1 LFEGDE
7 AVTACMHSIRS
18 SPLWAS
24 GDGKIRELLEL
35 DCGKL
40 QYWVRTSWLCD
51 GTGNKQLENY
61 VASCV
66 RPAVKCNLASVPK
79 NMQEITAKFE
89 AIIRGG
95 LASEQD
101 IASFKVACAAA
112 KGELAMHPLV
122 LGLSLQ
128 CHRLVEKETRGI
140 CHMQGRRSK
149 ESPHEAALIAD
160 AGLSLAIAGANMSLA
175 RQFGV
180 PASALKID
188 VNELR
193 KLSLPQPA
201 LALCFPEVMKENF
214 ALADQR
220 YVRERGAPKRAW
232 SN

>member
-1 LFEGDE
+1 
-7 AVTACMHSIRS
+7 MHSIRS
-18 SPLWAS
+18 SPLCAS

-95 LASEQD
+95 LASEED

-188 VNELR
+188 VDELR